1 MAPTVN
7 GAYRGRYAPGQVMFP
22 VKAFNESNESFERS
36 LRMKQEALDTL
47 DLVYAFDEG
56 PNERSWALQ
65 LLSAIVDSQP
75 EIGWQL
81 MPQVLS
87 ALEDDT
93 TSVNL
98 AAIEVLKKLQASQ
111 HVERILD
118 FLKDP
123 EASLRSAAAECLG
136 EMNAWTMSEEL
147 RPCFSDS
154 DSSVVKSALQAV
166 QCWGESGQPL
176 ASSIVQ
182 CLDHSSAAVRCSA
195 VQALTTFAEASE
207 RFAGHVAK
215 LLDDSDFQTKEAA
228 VGFFAALGPRGA
240 RRSLSLT
247 LDLLRRPGPGRCAA
261 AMALG
266 HMGVVSSAPDV
277 AALLQPGDDTALA
290 LAATGLEKR
299 LGTELRRSECAA
311 AFALSL
317 MGDEGGKHADAI
329 AALLAEDIPAD
340 AKASLIRS
348 LACMGSHASGHKGKL
363 LSYLEHP
370 QALFREAACWAF
382 GTLLQEEGIDLL
394 LALFSD
400 SQATVRQRAAK
411 ALGELQE
418 AALYVDHLAVLLDDP
433 VPAVQAQALQSMEK
447 CGEEA
452 HSYAAIVCRM
462 ALQKNG
468 NSSVRSSALKTLGS
482 MSGAAAFASEV
493 ASSFEDSDP
502 TIRAAALE
510 AMAHFGEEA
519 QEHLMEVELLRSDP
533 HQAVRQAADQCAMQL
548 GAYA

>member
-215 LLDDSDFQTKEAA
+215 LLDDSDFQTKDRGVQRLRWQPETSCELHQEHHGETRGKLSSHYFGDIVHWCLLGLISSIMLCSCTLHFQGFRGSSCPA
-228 VGFFAALGPRGA
+228 V
-240 RRSLSLT
+240 
-247 LDLLRRPGPGRCAA
+247 C
-261 AMALG
+261 
-266 HMGVVSSAPDV
+266 
-277 AALLQPGDDTALA
+277 
-290 LAATGLEKR
+290 LE
-299 LGTELRRSECAA
+299 
-311 AFALSL
+311 L
-317 MGDEGGKHADAI
+317 MGRVK
-329 AALLAEDIPAD
+329 P
-340 AKASLIRS
+340 
-348 LACMGSHASGHKGKL
+348 C
-363 LSYLEHP
+363 
-370 QALFREAACWAF
+370 
-382 GTLLQEEGIDLL
+382 
-394 LALFSD
+394 
-400 SQATVRQRAAK
+400 
-411 ALGELQE
+411 
-418 AALYVDHLAVLLDDP
+418 
-433 VPAVQAQALQSMEK
+433 
-447 CGEEA
+447 
-452 HSYAAIVCRM
+452 
-462 ALQKNG
+462 
-468 NSSVRSSALKTLGS
+468 
-482 MSGAAAFASEV
+482 
-493 ASSFEDSDP
+493 
-502 TIRAAALE
+502 
-510 AMAHFGEEA
+510 
-519 QEHLMEVELLRSDP
+519 
-533 HQAVRQAADQCAMQL
+533 
-548 GAYA
+548 